1 MSGAMSGGYERRERD
16 TSVPPSH
23 RSTLAPCL
31 RTTCFRLASSVL
43 YVHSTHSPAAGGPK
57 GFARRAPPGLR
68 REWSEWGGLR
78 GEGKDTRQHSTRS
91 YRHSPKDRMFT
102 RVFPAVSVP
111 RLLGALFVPPSL
123 LGSSSHETA

>member
-1 MSGAMSGGYERRERD
+1 MAS
-16 TSVPPSH
+16 TSLRQLLAALTVSRPRSH
-23 RSTLAPCL
+23 LFP
-31 RTTCFRLASSVL
+31 
-43 YVHSTHSPAAGGPK
+43 HSPLVRLGHRPVPYAGRG
-57 GFARRAPPGLR
+57 
-68 REWSEWGGLR
+68 EWGGLR
-78 GEGKDTRQHSTRS
+78 GEGKDTRKHSTRS